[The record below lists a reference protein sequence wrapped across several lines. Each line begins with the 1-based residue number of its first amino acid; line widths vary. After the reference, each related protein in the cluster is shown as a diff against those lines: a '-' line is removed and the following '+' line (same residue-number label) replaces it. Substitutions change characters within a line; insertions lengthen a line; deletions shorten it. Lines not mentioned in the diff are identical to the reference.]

1 MKDFEAL
8 LAEHRT
14 VLERFVRYRLPSADA
29 EDVLQDVCV
38 AAYQKF
44 GQLRNRD
51 TFKPWLLSIAR
62 NRCNDYYRARAS
74 SPEIA
79 LDALPEGALCHGRH
93 GRTAAAVVRETLD
106 TLPEKDRQILYLY
119 FWHELTQAEIARR
132 LGVPLGTVKSRLHT
146 AKKNFRTNYPIKI
159 NWEGES
165 IMKKLPERLP
175 EYTIVPSSKPPFAV
189 RCEELMGWMI
199 LPKPGEK
206 ITWGMYD
213 LPERVRTDRTEM
225 QVVGRAEVHGIE
237 GVEIHAVQ
245 YDEQR
250 QRETGRECRQEN
262 DFIAQLTDTH
272 CRYLA
277 ESHMENGVRKYSTF
291 LDGSSFLD
299 YWGTG
304 EDNCGME
311 IDLFAKGE
319 LHKEDSVVTGRTSGQ
334 QQDVVGR
341 YDVKIG
347 EKQYDT
353 VCVFYVESDGATAT
367 ESYLDA
373 HGRTILWRRFN
384 RNDWALERYGQ
395 LWTEKLPDNERLTI
409 NGETYVHWY
418 DCITDYIL

>member
-1 MKDFEAL
+1 MNDFEAL

-14 VLERFVRYRLPSADA
+14 ALERFVRYRLPQADA
-29 EDVLQDVCV
+29 EDVLQDVCI

-44 GQLRNRD
+44 GQLRNRE

-62 NRCNDYYRARAS
+62 NRCNDYYRARANH
-74 SPEIA
+74 PEIA
-79 LDALPEGALCHGRH
+79 LDVLPEAALCMGRS
-93 GRTAAAVVRETLD
+93 GRSAAMTVRETLEVL
-106 TLPEKDRQILYLY
+106 TERDRQILYLY
-119 FWHELTQAEIARR
+119 FWHELPQTEIARV
-132 LGVPLGTVKSRLHT
+132 LGIPLGTVKSRLHI
-146 AKKNFRTNYPIKI
+146 AKKNFRANYLIDMHR
-159 NWEGES
+159 EGANQ
-165 IMKKLPERLP
+165 MKKLPLKLP
-175 EYTIVPSSKPPFAV
+175 EYTITPSAEPPFAV

-199 LPKPGEK
+199 IPKPGEK
-206 ITWGMYD
+206 IMWGMYD
-213 LPERVRTDRTEM
+213 FPERVRTDRTEM

-245 YDEQR
+245 YDEKEQM
-250 QRETGRECRQEN
+250 QTGRECVRVN

-311 IDLFAKGE
+311 IDLCARGE
-319 LHKEDSVVTGRTSGQ
+319 LRRDGSAVTGRTSGQ
-334 QQDVVGR
+334 QQDIVGR
-341 YDVKIG
+341 YVVNIADK
-347 EKQYDT
+347 KYDT

-367 ESYLDA
+367 ETYLDSN
-373 HGRTILWRRFN
+373 GRTVLWRRFN
-384 RNDWALERYGQ
+384 RNDWAFERYGQ